1 MNRRTACLSLLLA
14 LAGCGEGPPRSP
26 TAEMKTEVKPPADE
40 SALFPLTGL
49 VNSRV
54 VAGHLLGKSF
64 LPGGTVAD
72 YEKGYQLFAIR
83 EASAQKASFALLD
96 FKKDLTAPKYLAHM
110 GGFFGMDREKP
121 FYVFAKGPV
130 IAGVIGLP
138 YERADIVARQFAA
151 KIR

>member
-1 MNRRTACLSLLLA
+1 MNRRTAYFPLLLA
-14 LAGCGEGPPRSP
+14 LVSCGEGPTRS
-26 TAEMKTEVKPPADE
+26 TRAEKAAEKPPADE

-49 VNSRV
+49 AGSKV

-64 LPGGTVAD
+64 LPGGTIAD
-72 YEKGYQLFAIR
+72 YEKGYRLFAIR
-83 EASAQKASFALLD
+83 EASAQKASFTLLD
-96 FKKDLTAPKYLAHM
+96 FKKDLTTPKYLAHM
-110 GGFFGMDREKP
+110 GGFFGMDRDKP
-121 FYVFAKGPV
+121 LYVFAKGPV